1 MPRNKE
7 QKWANSHSV
16 EIKRGRGDGGA
27 RLKGEEGVG
36 GEAKEEDRAAPAMVL
51 KIFAD

>member
-1 MPRNKE
+1 MLWNKE

-16 EIKRGRGDGGA
+16 EIKRGKGDGGA
-27 RLKGEEGVG
+27 RLKEEGVG
-36 GEAKEEDRAAPAMVL
+36 EEAEEEDRAAPATVL